1 MHSFTN
7 NFLGRC
13 FYSYE
18 YTTPW
23 ATLRQ
28 QRIWSCKT
36 RFIDNTNYLEWH
48 AKHQQYP
55 LKQLSYLLRCPFSGR
70 IACKIQYSGETY
82 KKKLSKNRS
91 LNFYQRASWKYWPTF
106 LGYNK
111 ISSSRHEQLCLMR
124 LRFERYLSHHR
135 RSISRNGASLN
146 ILVHDVMNLLYYE
159 HWTDKHKYLSWLRW
173 QVFKI

>member
-106 LGYNK
+106 LGYNT
-111 ISSSRHEQLCLMR
+111 ISNTIPLPSSEK
-124 LRFERYLSHHR
+124 Y
-135 RSISRNGASLN
+135 ISKWSLIKHTCSWCDELIVLWTLN
-146 ILVHDVMNLLYYE
+146 RQAQISFLVTLAG
-159 HWTDKHKYLSWLRW
+159 
-173 QVFKI
+173 I